1 MSRSQDF
8 SSKVFKK
15 EQLSLPNGNTE
26 YVVRGGRDLLPL
38 LPKAFEG
45 IKQIGVPACAGCHAL
60 EHVTSQRA
68 NKEGWETIVN
78 YMVSRGMA
86 ATDEEYKTIVEY
98 LATAFPPAP
107 AKGKGK

>member
-1 MSRSQDF
+1 M
-8 SSKVFKK
+8 KVFVCLLAVAAAGLLLTRPVGAQGLPEGKGK
-15 EQLSLPNGNTE
+15 ELVAS
-26 YVVRGGRDLLPL
+26 Y
-38 LPKAFEG
+38 
-45 IKQIGVPACAGCHAL
+45 CAGCHAL

-78 YMVSRGMA
+78 YMVSRGMS